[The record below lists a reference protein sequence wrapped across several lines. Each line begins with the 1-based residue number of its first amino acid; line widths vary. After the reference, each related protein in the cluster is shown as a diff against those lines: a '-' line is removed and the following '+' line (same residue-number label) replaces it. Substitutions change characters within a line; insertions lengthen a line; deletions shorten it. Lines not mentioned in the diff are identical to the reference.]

1 MFDVIDNKI
10 YLSRGDSAI
19 IGIEITDDESEP
31 YTPSSGES
39 VVFTL
44 KRATEQCKTIIVK
57 EFIENGNDLIV
68 SFDESDTI
76 NLSFGVYV
84 YDVILYDSDG
94 NVYTIIPPTEFEIM
108 GVVHNEVNG

>member
-10 YLSRGDSAI
+10 YLSRGDSAT

-57 EFIENGNDLIV
+57 EFNEELEV
-68 SFDESDTI
+68 SLDESDTV

-84 YDVILYDSDG
+84 YDVVLYDEEG
-94 NVYTIIPPTEFEIM
+94 NIYTIIPPTEFEIM
-108 GVVHNEVNG
+108 GVVHNEING